1 MNYWRCERYDTTIPV
16 CQFVTLMFKD
26 YVKKIESANL
36 YDLVQKTPINFASSL
51 SEKLENSVY
60 IKREDLQPVFSFKIR
75 GAYNKLK
82 NLSKLELDRGVIAAA
97 AGGRER
103 PAVG

>member
-1 MNYWRCERYDTTIPV
+1 
-16 CQFVTLMFKD
+16 MFKD

-82 NLSKLELDRGVIAAA
+82 NL
-97 AGGRER
+97 
-103 PAVG
+103 

>member
-1 MNYWRCERYDTTIPV
+1 
-16 CQFVTLMFKD
+16 MFKD

-51 SEKLENSVY
+51 SEKLENRIY

-75 GAYNKLK
+75 TEYNT
-82 NLSKLELDRGVIAAA
+82 A
-97 AGGRER
+97 
-103 PAVG
+103 